1 MNTSQLPVVIY
12 HNLDELIK
20 KAELET
26 ALTIVQ
32 QQLHKGHITSILNA
46 FLFNTKICING
57 IPYIKVTGLAN
68 ILRTGTSGAERPLV
82 YQGIERVISSAELI
96 EIEGHEYI
104 SGPSLI
110 GLINA
115 RTHFVAATTKQY
127 LEVATQ
133 TYYKIINLSQIRD
146 LKEIFLDE
154 IRNNRPYL
162 KRERIEV
169 FSITQCEFTGQYFNH
184 RNEVEFAHIE
194 SVSTNPFKALDI
206 TNGVIILKHIH
217 EDLTKRKIHNFDEM
231 YNYCLEKKYSRIW
244 ADNI

>member
-12 HNLDELIK
+12 HNLNELIE

-26 ALTIVQ
+26 ALNIVQ

-46 FLFNTKICING
+46 FFLNTKICING
-57 IPYIKVTGLAN
+57 IPYIKVKGLSP
-68 ILRTGTSGAERPLV
+68 ILRTGASGAERPLV
-82 YQGIERVISSAELI
+82 YTGIKGVIPPAELI
-96 EIEGHEYI
+96 EIDGYEYI
-104 SGPSLI
+104 SGASLI

-115 RTHFVAATTKQY
+115 RVFSVSGKTKQY
-127 LEVATQ
+127 LEIATQ
-133 TYYKIINLSQIRD
+133 TYYKIIDLSQIRD
-146 LKEIFLDE
+146 LREIFLDE

-162 KRERIEV
+162 KQDRIEV
-169 FSITQCEFTGQYFNH
+169 FSITQCEFTGQYFSH
-184 RNEVEFAHIE
+184 RDEVEFAHIE

-244 ADNI
+244 ANNI

>member
-1 MNTSQLPVVIY
+1 MNTSQLPVAIY
-12 HNLDELIK
+12 HNLNELVE

-26 ALTIVQ
+26 VLNIVQ
-32 QQLHKGHITSILNA
+32 QQLHRGHITSILNA
-46 FLFNTKICING
+46 FFLNTKICING
-57 IPYIKVTGLAN
+57 IPYIKVTGLAK

-82 YQGIERVISSAELI
+82 YQGIQGVISSAELI
-96 EIEGHEYI
+96 EIEGYEYI

-110 GLINA
+110 GLINT
-115 RTHFVAATTKQY
+115 RTLLVSATTKQY
-127 LEVATQ
+127 LNVATQ

-162 KRERIEV
+162 KRDRIEI
-169 FSITQCEFTGQYFNH
+169 FSITQCEFTGEYFNQCD
-184 RNEVEFAHIE
+184 EVEFAHIE

-217 EDLTKRKIHNFDEM
+217 KDLTKRKIHNFDEM
-231 YNYCLEKKYSRIW
+231 YNYCLEKNYSLIW
-244 ADNI
+244 ANNT